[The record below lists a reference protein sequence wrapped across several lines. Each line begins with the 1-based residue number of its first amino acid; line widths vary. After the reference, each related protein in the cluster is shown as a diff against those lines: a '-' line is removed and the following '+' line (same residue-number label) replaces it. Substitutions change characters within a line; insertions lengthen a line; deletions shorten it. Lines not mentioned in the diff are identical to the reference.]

1 MIVKNTIFDF
11 LLKYKR
17 YIFNREIMQHKRQV
31 NSGKFYAEMAFLC
44 LIFVFDP
51 YSGQNILPDQGF

>member
-1 MIVKNTIFDF
+1 MQY
-11 LLKYKR
+11 KYL
-17 YIFNREIMQHKRQV
+17 V
-31 NSGKFYAEMAFLC
+31 NFGKFNAEMAFLC